1 MGDTKKKEVK
11 KSTDTN
17 TSTAKTTS
25 NIKTTNSNKNIVPI
39 VGIVLLVLI
48 VIGGIVWIINGNEK
62 KIPSDNGKGNEPE
75 KKENLPIV
83 TEQDIIKAYGFSIK
97 DAEALVK
104 TDFHSDNFTFS
115 TEVTQ
120 DYLYIVT
127 AKDKLSDTAYKIE
140 VNPVLKTFVYL
151 N

>member
-1 MGDTKKKEVK
+1 MSDAKKTNIK
-11 KSTDTN
+11 KSTNKGTTKN
-17 TSTAKTTS
+17 TK
-25 NIKTTNSNKNIVPI
+25 KNPSQTILPI
-39 VGIVLLVLI
+39 VGIILLVLI
-48 VIGGIVWIINGNEK
+48 VIVGIVWIINGNEK
-62 KIPSDNGKGNEPE
+62 KMPEDDGKGKEPD
-75 KKENLPIV
+75 KKENLPVV

-127 AKDKLSDTAYKIE
+127 AKDKLSDTSYKIE